1 MTLLCIHGAGF
12 TGRVF
17 DAQREID
24 SQFRAPN
31 LPGHQSPGE
40 PASVDDFADYVEEY
54 IKDQELDTIVL
65 CGHSLGG
72 AIALQLALRGLPQIQ
87 ALVLLGSGARLR
99 VAPQFMQG
107 LQDDFESTAGKI
119 TSALFADRTS
129 PLAAEARRS
138 FAVVGQAQTLRDFA
152 ACNSF
157 DATARLCTMHVPV
170 LAMTGKHDVMT
181 PPKYAQSLAAAVPD
195 GSCIIIED
203 AGHMVMQERPAET
216 NLALQKF
223 VTGLGLKIR

>member
-17 DAQREID
+17 GAQRDISD
-24 SQFRAPN
+24 DVRAPN
-31 LPGHQSPGE
+31 LPGHETPGE
-40 PASVDDFADYVEEY
+40 PASVDEFADYLGDY
-54 IKDQELDTIVL
+54 IKDQVLERVVL

-99 VAPQFMQG
+99 VAPEFLQG
-107 LQDDFESTAGKI
+107 LEDDFESTADKI
-119 TSALFADRTS
+119 ASALFADHGS
-129 PLAAEARRS
+129 PLVAEARQS
-138 FAVVGQAQTLRDFA
+138 FATVGQAQTLRDFA

-157 DATARLCTMHVPV
+157 DATARLSTIHVPV
-170 LAMTGKHDVMT
+170 LAVTGKHDVMT
-181 PPKYAQSLAAAVPD
+181 PPKYAQSLATAVPE
-195 GSCIIIED
+195 GSCIFIED

-223 VTGLGLKIR
+223 VTGLG